1 MNEKQVFVC
10 GGINWPDSDEE
21 NSVEYL
27 QYQLLWREIGE
38 QPPQLASWPKDGDK
52 PDDRNEIRVPFPSQK
67 QKNRE

>member
-10 GGINWPDSDEE
+10 GGVNWPESDKE

-38 QPPQLASWPKDGDK
+38 KPPQLASWSKDGGK
-52 PDDRNEIRVPFPSQK
+52 PDDRNEIGIAFPSQK